1 VTELAGRQVGLLHH
15 ITDATLAPGW
25 KNLAVTRP
33 DGEAPEANVHA
44 AWRLALAERAARVYA
59 GNEKLAA
66 FTVSGS
72 VGTGLADRFSDLELD
87 CYWFAPPG
95 DADRLDPIH
104 RLGGD
109 LEAIWDYDSDEE
121 EWSDDYRLGQLDVTV
136 SSFLVGTI
144 DRFLDDVALR
154 TDTDPVKHMR
164 LAALQRCRPL
174 YGTELIRTWR
184 ARAAAYPDTLAA
196 AVAEQSLGEHVLTG
210 WGARD
215 ALASRGDDLAIH
227 DLLTRIERAVFGA
240 VLALNQ
246 VYLPH
251 RMIKWQRDLASELK
265 VMPERFADRLQLL
278 WASSSAEALRQAET
292 LMTDT
297 ADLVKAHT
305 AADIS
310 SFCEALSERRRVVDP
325 PSATP

>member
-1 VTELAGRQVGLLHH
+1 VA
-15 ITDATLAPGW
+15 
-25 KNLAVTRP
+25 RP

-44 AWRLALAERAARVYA
+44 AWRLVLAERAAQVYA
-59 GNEKLAA
+59 SNEKLAA

-87 CYWFAPPG
+87 CYWFTPPD

-104 RLGGD
+104 RLGGE
-109 LEAIWDYDSDEE
+109 LEALWDYDSGEE
-121 EWSDDYRLGQLDVTV
+121 EWSDDYRLGELDVTV

-144 DRFLDDVALR
+144 DQFLDDVVLR

-174 YGTELIRTWR
+174 YGTELVSTWR
-184 ARAAAYPDTLAA
+184 ARAAAYPETLAA
-196 AVAEQSLGEHVLTG
+196 AVAEQSLGQHVLTG

-215 ALASRGDDLAIH
+215 ALAYRRDDLAIH
-227 DLLTRIERAVFGA
+227 DLLARIEHAVFGA
-240 VLALNQ
+240 VLALNH

-251 RMIKWQRDLASELK
+251 RMIKWQRYLIGELE
-265 VMPERFADRLQLL
+265 VMPEQFADRLQLL
-278 WASSSAEALRQAET
+278 WTGRSAEALGQAEA

-297 ADLVKAHT
+297 IELVKART
-305 AADIS
+305 GADLS
-310 SFCEALSERRRVVDP
+310 SFCERLSERRRVVDP
-325 PSATP
+325 PSAPR